1 MYNATLKN
9 AFIIFPCYSLQAQDC
24 NTIPPG
30 TSCDMSPANYEDK
43 GLKQNESFTVGGT
56 AGVMYNVTFTVRG
69 IAEAKYYMNGTR
81 DAGNTDP
88 ANPDDP
94 AGIDTFYRGG
104 APINQEFYNVYKMIV
119 RNAAGTEVNHY
130 YLNSFPKANVSYE
143 NHRTFPI
150 HFTKTVPVPGGGRI
164 DLFSGDSNCRAVNNC
179 GAGARSTTCAA
190 TAGRNIP
197 VGTGEPAATIPT
209 MYLGKTVAS
218 INLQNGT
225 MQPYHSQI
233 LNIFVTAVAPM

>member
-1 MYNATLKN
+1 MYN
-9 AFIIFPCYSLQAQDC
+9 
-24 NTIPPG
+24 
-30 TSCDMSPANYEDK
+30 M
-43 GLKQNESFTVGGT
+43 
-56 AGVMYNVTFTVRG
+56 TFTVRG
-69 IAEAKYYMNGTR
+69 ITEAKYYQGGTR
-81 DAGNTDP
+81 SAGNTDP
-88 ANPDDP
+88 ANADDP
-94 AGIDTFYRGG
+94 NGIDTFYTGG
-104 APINQEFYNVYKMIV
+104 SPVPQEFYNVYKLIV
-119 RNAAGTEVNHY
+119 RNSAGTEVQHY
-130 YLNSFPKANVSYE
+130 YLNSLPSGTSVNYE

-150 HFTKTVPVPGGGRI
+150 HYTKTIPVPGGGRI
-164 DLFSGDSNCRAVNNC
+164 DFFSGDSNCRAVNNC